1 MFRSRRISE
10 HRIAHPPVAHHIGAQ
25 AQGIGDHR
33 RHGRD
38 GGRIHFP
45 QLLNP
50 AKDVVEFRHHR
61 RHLCFGD
68 SNTRQRRNFADI
80 CFVYGHVSA
89 ASRGGIATQGAQ
101 R

>member
-1 MFRSRRISE
+1 MLRRW
-10 HRIAHPPVAHHIGAQ
+10 RIGEYGITHAPVAHHIGAQ
-25 AQGIGDHR
+25 TQGIGDHR
-33 RHGRD
+33 RHRRD
-38 GGRIHFP
+38 GGRIHLP

-61 RHLCFGD
+61 RHLFFGD

-89 ASRGGIATQGAQ
+89 ASRGGIATQGAP